1 MLITPNNIGLQ
12 CSARFQPAGRACDI
26 GFTTCGYLTLARVAG
41 HWRDSGNTTIL
52 PLFADT
58 GNDQPRVAPRQGCL
72 GSILGTGRAPWIQP
86 GRRGVSKRGIFQ
98 PSLSG
103 PAHDDAGQNTE
114 PTVPNPRPQV
124 PGPKAWV
131 RQPRSAPR
139 AGFVHGQGHLR
150 PLFAALPLPRER
162 RAAAAAGAAGVES
175 RPMLSVLVDGE
186 PPMSAALPHKA
197 GMSYNSRVSSAG
209 KLICSCSDK
218 AAALVRNPAE
228 FNVCWRPY
236 GLSATLPSESASCR
250 SYPPPCRR

>member
-1 MLITPNNIGLQ
+1 MCQREVFFSPPYRDPPTTTQAKTPSPPSRIPDHRCQ
-12 CSARFQPAGRACDI
+12 
-26 GFTTCGYLTLARVAG
+26 
-41 HWRDSGNTTIL
+41 
-52 PLFADT
+52 
-58 GNDQPRVAPRQGCL
+58 APRP
-72 GSILGTGRAPWIQP
+72 GSGSPAP
-86 GRRGVSKRGIFQ
+86 
-98 PSLSG
+98 
-103 PAHDDAGQNTE
+103 
-114 PTVPNPRPQV
+114 PQ
-124 PGPKAWV
+124 
-131 RQPRSAPR
+131 